1 MEIDEDV
8 MDDDEEE
15 EEEEEEPRSE
25 VRRKMSHLV
34 QIPQV
39 KHFLLE
45 ADYAFY
51 QKLVSFLMPKV
62 LKSIPNNLTQ
72 AIRNL
77 AKSLEGWMVAAMLK
91 APEHLRVIKVTTV
104 KSLSQALRRYTGLNH
119 LAQAARAVLQN
130 GSHISQMLS
139 DLNRVD
145 FANVQEQASW
155 VCQCDTGL
163 VLDLESEFKKTLE
176 EQCGLEGW
184 ALWLESVVDR
194 CLKPHQGRP
203 EFPKTARKFLMK
215 WSFYSSMIIR
225 DLTLRS
231 AASFGSFH
239 LIRLLYD
246 EYMFYLVEHK
256 VAKEIGQT
264 PVAVMMG
271 REDTRGTEDSSQING
286 IVNHRDEK
294 REGHQ
299 RVKMEPK
306 DEEKSLKNT

>member
-1 MEIDEDV
+1 MTVIYCRVEVIWSSFWRGVIPLEACNLGNSSKVSSNGSKEDNDADSKGDLGAIHINNATNNDEDDIIDEDVEDDMEIDEDV

-15 EEEEEEPRSE
+15 EEEESRSE
-25 VRRKMSHLV
+25 VRKKMSHLV

-39 KHFLLE
+39 KHFILE

-72 AIRNL
+72 AIRNF

-155 VCQCDTGL
+155 VCQCDPGL
-163 VLDLESEFKKTLE
+163 VLDLEGEFKKTLE

-203 EFPKTARKFLMK
+203 DFPKAARKFLMR
-215 WSFYSSMIIR
+215 WSFYR
-225 DLTLRS
+225 
-231 AASFGSFH
+231 
-239 LIRLLYD
+239 
-246 EYMFYLVEHK
+246 
-256 VAKEIGQT
+256 
-264 PVAVMMG
+264 
-271 REDTRGTEDSSQING
+271 
-286 IVNHRDEK
+286 
-294 REGHQ
+294 
-299 RVKMEPK
+299 
-306 DEEKSLKNT
+306 

>member
-1 MEIDEDV
+1 MREHCIKYDENFIIFFRVELIWSSFWRGVIPLEICSYGNSSRVLSNGGKANEADTKIHANGASNSDDHDDIVDEDVEDDMEIDEDV

-15 EEEEEEPRSE
+15 DEEEPRSE

-39 KHFLLE
+39 KHFILE

-51 QKLVSFLMPKV
+51 QKLVNFLMPKV

-72 AIRNL
+72 AIRNF
-77 AKSLEGWMVAAMLK
+77 AKSLEGWMVGAMLK

-155 VCQCDTGL
+155 VCQCDPQL
-163 VLDLESEFKKTLE
+163 VKELEAEFKKTLE

-194 CLKPHQGRP
+194 CMEPHRGRP
-203 EFPKTARKFLMK
+203 DFPKAARKFLMR
-215 WSFYSSMIIR
+215 WSFYR
-225 DLTLRS
+225 
-231 AASFGSFH
+231 
-239 LIRLLYD
+239 
-246 EYMFYLVEHK
+246 
-256 VAKEIGQT
+256 
-264 PVAVMMG
+264 
-271 REDTRGTEDSSQING
+271 
-286 IVNHRDEK
+286 
-294 REGHQ
+294 
-299 RVKMEPK
+299 
-306 DEEKSLKNT
+306 

>member
-1 MEIDEDV
+1 MIWSSFWRGVIPLEVGTLGKISISGSKEDDDAASKRDLGGAFPLNNASNNDDDDIVDEDVEDDMEIDEDV

-39 KHFLLE
+39 KHFILE

-72 AIRNL
+72 AIRNF

-155 VCQCDTGL
+155 VCQCDPGL

-203 EFPKTARKFLMK
+203 DFPKAARKFLMR
-215 WSFYSSMIIR
+215 WSFYR
-225 DLTLRS
+225 
-231 AASFGSFH
+231 
-239 LIRLLYD
+239 
-246 EYMFYLVEHK
+246 
-256 VAKEIGQT
+256 
-264 PVAVMMG
+264 
-271 REDTRGTEDSSQING
+271 
-286 IVNHRDEK
+286 
-294 REGHQ
+294 
-299 RVKMEPK
+299 
-306 DEEKSLKNT
+306 